1 MDRELKVTVKI
12 KEDEN
17 YKKYL
22 EAMENAK
29 RKIEA
34 MKESGTIK
42 IGEVF
47 MAGVECGMGCKDLN
61 MEVI

>member
-1 MDRELKVTVKI
+1 
-12 KEDEN
+12 
-17 YKKYL
+17 
-22 EAMENAK
+22 MENAK

-47 MAGVECGMGCKDLN
+47 MAGVECGMACKDLN